1 MKFIWKKDQD
11 PDVYRMYRLEQN
23 SDDKRYP
30 DEICQQEI
38 KNAVCVTLGNKG
50 ALNKDML
57 IKETIRTMGYGR
69 SGAALV
75 AAVEKGLKY
84 GRKSGEIIQNA
95 EKLWELNAGKE

>member
-1 MKFIWKKDQD
+1 
-11 PDVYRMYRLEQN
+11 
-23 SDDKRYP
+23 
-30 DEICQQEI
+30 
-38 KNAVCVTLGNKG
+38 
-50 ALNKDML
+50 
-57 IKETIRTMGYGR
+57 MGYGR